1 MRTLAARLIAASVAV
16 SALGVGS
23 ALAQPASFEPIP
35 DLPGGTALGRA
46 RAISADG
53 TTAVGLSSSGNG
65 DEAFRWTRGEPSALA
80 LGDLPG
86 GAFLSEAHALSAD
99 GSVVFGYGTN
109 SAGNTEAFRW
119 SAGVM
124 QGLGFLPT
132 GGYVSRVYGSS
143 HDGQVACG
151 ENLFQPTG
159 APPPLP
165 ITQAFRW
172 TAAGGMEGLG
182 FLPGA
187 GFHSTARSMSADGS
201 VIVGWAADST
211 FANRPFRWTQATGM
225 VDISGGAFS
234 GTARGVSADGQWVV
248 GSNSTTGRAFRW
260 SQATGFTDLGVAL
273 GAPSSA
279 AAAVS
284 ADGRR
289 VLTVSGGRACLW
301 RESTGTMEY
310 LQLVLSIDHGIDMGN
325 WNLTVA
331 QGISADGT
339 VMTGYGTNPAGQTQA
354 WVAVIPPEGPVC
366 GTADFDGDGDV
377 GTDADIE
384 AFFAC
389 LSGNCCPTC
398 FPGAADFDMD
408 GDVGTDADIEAFFRV
423 LAGGVC

>member
-1 MRTLAARLIAASVAV
+1 MRTAAILVLSTAAV
-16 SALGVGS
+16 SH
-23 ALAQPASFEPIP
+23 AQTASFEPVP
-35 DLPGGTALGRA
+35 DLPGGAELSRA
-46 RAISADG
+46 RAISSDG
-53 TTAVGLSSSGNG
+53 SVAVGLSTSGSG
-65 DEAFRWTRGEPSALA
+65 DEAFRWTRGQAAPLA

-86 GAFLSEAHALSAD
+86 GAFFSEANGVSAD
-99 GSVVFGYGTN
+99 GSVVFGFGTN
-109 SAGNTEAFRW
+109 STGNTEAFRW
-119 SAGVM
+119 TAPGGM
-124 QGLGFLPT
+124 QGLGFLPS

-143 HDGQVACG
+143 HDGLAACG

-172 TAAGGMEGLG
+172 TAAGGMQGLG

-187 GFHSTARSMSADGS
+187 GFHSTARSISADGS
-201 VIVGWAADST
+201 VVVGWTADST
-211 FANRPFRWTQATGM
+211 FANRPFRWTQETGM

-234 GTARGVSADGQWVV
+234 GTARGVSADGVWVV

-301 RESTGTMEY
+301 RETTGTMEY
-310 LQLVLSIDHGIDMGN
+310 LQLMLSIDYGIDMGN

-339 VMTGYGTNPAGQTQA
+339 TMTGYGINPAGQTQA
-354 WVAVIPPEGPVC
+354 WVVVIPPENSLGC
-366 GTADFDGDGDV
+366 CTSDYDGDGDF

-384 AFFAC
+384 AFFFC
-389 LSGNCCPTC
+389 LAGNCCATC
-398 FPGAADFDMD
+398 YPGGADVNAD
-408 GDVGTDADIEAFFRV
+408 GDVGTDADIEAFFRI
-423 LAGGVC
+423 LSGQIC